1 MQHHKLVRD
10 NIPAICQQNG
20 STAVT
25 RVLDDAEYK
34 VELDKKLQEELAEYL
49 EAGDPEELADILE
62 VVAAIAATKG
72 ISSEALEAIRAQKAA
87 KRGAFAGRIF
97 LIETIDAET
106 AS

>member
-25 RVLDDAEYK
+25 RVLDEAEYQL
-34 VELDKKLQEELAEYL
+34 ELDKKLQEELAEYL
-49 EAGDPEELADILE
+49 ENGDPEELADILE

-72 ISSEALEAIRAQKAA
+72 ISPAALEAIRAQKAA
-87 KRGAFAGRIF
+87 KRGVFAERIF
-97 LIETIDAET
+97 LIETVDTQA